1 MAKSTDR
8 YLTIEEIVSLPHLFD
23 TAISNDGQRVAFVK
37 RTTNWDDNVYRN
49 HVWVHDKELKTSRP
63 VTLGKTESSYPRW
76 SPDSHYIAYLSSVG
90 EGDEKTTQ
98 IFVKSVDVAEGIQ
111 ISHGEQSVE
120 TYKWAP
126 DGSGFFYVAKA
137 PVSEEKKKRKELYGD
152 FEHIDQEYQYSSLY
166 YIDLQKGKKANEST
180 HLPKDL
186 RDCGE
191 EESVRPLTNGHGF
204 HIYQFDVSPNGKT
217 ITLSAAPTPNIED
230 LHKQELYLLDVES
243 QQLSKINTQGLYRG
257 DVIFSYEGSQ
267 IGYTRYQKENAFYNN
282 GILEIYD
289 LNTEEKF
296 QPLLDF
302 DENMRLI
309 RWVEKGIL
317 IEWQERTTYKI
328 GLVSQ
333 DGEITPIVDDQDTVA
348 HSSSITQDGLGLSYI
363 KATPTEPLEVYLN
376 DERITD
382 QYKHYEGNLVSQK
395 EVIRWKSL
403 DGLEIEGILSIPPDF
418 DPSKKYPLLVVIHGG
433 PASASFAVNIQNK
446 YYPIEQ
452 FIEKGFI
459 VLEPNYRGSTGYGE
473 AFRKA
478 NYRKLGTGDYED
490 VISGVD
496 ALVNEGIVDK
506 DKVGVM
512 GWSQGGYISAFC
524 STTSD
529 RFKAISVGAGIS
541 NWMTYYVNT
550 DIHQFTRMYL
560 GDTPWNDEEIYRK
573 TSPMTY
579 IKSACTPTLIQHG
592 EKDVRVPVPNAYE
605 LYQGLKD
612 VGVHTEL
619 VVYKGM
625 GHGSHKPGFNR
636 AILKQNLVWFC
647 HHILGESMDEFMS
660 TTTRL

>member
-1 MAKSTDR
+1 MANNTDR
-8 YLTIEEIVSLPHLFD
+8 YLTIEEVVSLPHLSD
-23 TAISNDGQRVAFVK
+23 TALSNDGQRLAFVK

-49 HVWVHDKELKTSRP
+49 HVWIYEKELKTSYP
-63 VTLGKTESSYPRW
+63 VTSGKTESSHPRW
-76 SPDSHYIAYLSSVG
+76 AQDSRNLAYLSSVG
-90 EGDEKTTQ
+90 EGDKKTTQ
-98 IFVKSVDVAEGIQ
+98 IFVKSVGATEGIQ

-120 TYKWAP
+120 TFKWAP
-126 DGSGFFYVAKA
+126 DGNGLYYLAKSA
-137 PVSEEKKKRKELYGD
+137 VNEEKKKRKELYGD
-152 FEHIDQEYQYSSLY
+152 FEHVDQEYQYSSLY
-166 YIDLQKGKKANEST
+166 YIALEKGKKKTNDSI

-186 RDCGE
+186 RGSGEE
-191 EESVRPLTNGHGF
+191 EESVTPLTVGHQF

-217 ITLSAAPTPNIED
+217 IALSIAPTPNIED
-230 LHKQELYLLDVES
+230 MHKQELYLLDVES
-243 QQLSKINTQGLYRG
+243 QQLSKINTHGLFRG
-257 DVIFSYEGSQ
+257 DAIFSYDGSQ

-289 LNTEEKF
+289 INTEEKTL
-296 QPLLDF
+296 PLVDF
-302 DENMRLI
+302 DENMRLV

-328 GLVSQ
+328 GLVSL
-333 DGEITPIVDDQDTVA
+333 DGYIIPIFDEKDNVA
-348 HSSSITQDGLGLSYI
+348 HSSSMTEDGLELCYI
-363 KATPTEPLEVYLN
+363 KATSTEPAEVYLN

-382 QYKHYEGNLVSQK
+382 QYKHYEGRLVSQK
-395 EVIRWKSL
+395 EIIRWKSL

-418 DPSKKYPLLVVIHGG
+418 DPSKQYPLLVVIHGG
-433 PASASFAVNIQNK
+433 PTAASFAVNIQNR

-459 VLEPNYRGSTGYGE
+459 VLEPNYRGSSGYGE

-490 VISGVD
+490 IISGVD
-496 ALVNEGIVDK
+496 ALVTEGLVDK
-506 DKVGVM
+506 EKVGVM
-512 GWSQGGYISAFC
+512 GWSQGGYISAYC
-524 STTSD
+524 STFSD
-529 RFKAISVGAGIS
+529 RFKAVSVGAGIS

-592 EKDVRVPVPNAYE
+592 EKDIRVPVPNAYE

-612 VGVHTEL
+612 VGVKTKL
-619 VVYKGM
+619 VIFKGM
-625 GHGSHKPGFNR
+625 GHGSNKPGFNR
-636 AILKQNLVWFC
+636 AILKQNLSWFC
-647 HHILGESMDEFMS
+647 HLLLGESMDKFV
-660 TTTRL
+660 